1 MSKLGNKELSSSLS
15 DKHGLNK
22 TDAEKFVSAFF
33 DIINEG
39 LASEKLVKIKGLG
52 TFKIIGV
59 AARKSVDV
67 NTGAP
72 IVIEGRDKI
81 SFTPDATLRDEINKP
96 FSQFDTVVLND
107 GVDFT
112 HIDKEFEEDP
122 EAAVL
127 KAIGETASTETDS
140 SELSSSEPAPSESAP
155 SEPAPSEPASS
166 EPALSEPAPSEPAS
180 SDPASIETS
189 LSETPVCKEVVA
201 NVPSSDEA
209 SDLNDKPAGAE
220 PSLDDAKA
228 EKPSVESNVV
238 DESSIEDHPNVAEK
252 DETVAESDA
261 EEKIAT
267 EEKVEKIADQKK
279 AEEEKIITEQ
289 KKAKEK
295 VKVAETKLEE
305 VYQRQFEEND
315 VEEHQNRALKVLM
328 VVAAII
334 VLGCIGGGYYLFKQ
348 IEKRDNHIER
358 LEKQMKLVAHNQKNN
373 TVAQSLPKA
382 VVKPVDTLKTSP
394 VPQTNAAQKKKTEK
408 VDASKEDALQ
418 AEYNKD
424 PRIRT
429 GAYIITGIEKTIT
442 VSHGQTMSGIS
453 RTTLGLGMEC
463 YLEAVNGGKHE
474 LKAGDKIKIPSLKLK
489 KKVLRK

>member
-33 DIINEG
+33 DVINEG

-127 KAIGETASTETDS
+127 KAIGETASTEADS

-155 SEPAPSEPASS
+155 SESAP
-166 EPALSEPAPSEPAS
+166 SEPAPSEPA
-180 SDPASIETS
+180 PVETS
-189 LSETPVCKEVVA
+189 VLATPACKEVEA

-209 SDLNDKPAGAE
+209 SDLNEKPAGAE
-220 PSLDDAKA
+220 PSIEDAKA
-228 EKPSVESNVV
+228 EGTSEESNVV
-238 DESSIEDHPNVAEK
+238 DESSIENHPNVAEK
-252 DETVAESDA
+252 DDKVADRD
-261 EEKIAT
+261 T
-267 EEKVEKIADQKK
+267 EEKVATEKKVEKVADQKK
-279 AEEEKIITEQ
+279 TEEEKIINEQ
-289 KKAKEK
+289 KKAEEK

-305 VYQRQFEEND
+305 VYQRQFEED
-315 VEEHQNRALKVLM
+315 EVEEHQNRALKVLM

-373 TVAQSLPKA
+373 AVAQSHPKA

-453 RTTLGLGMEC
+453 RSTLGLGMEC

>member
-39 LASEKLVKIKGLG
+39 LASEKFVKIKGLG

-96 FSQFDTVVLND
+96 FSQFDTVVLNE

-140 SELSSSEPAPSESAP
+140 SELSSSEPAPSE
-155 SEPAPSEPASS
+155 PAP
-166 EPALSEPAPSEPAS
+166 

-189 LSETPVCKEVVA
+189 VLATPACKEVVA

-289 KKAKEK
+289 KKAEEK

-305 VYQRQFEEND
+305 AYQRQFEEND

>member
-33 DIINEG
+33 DVINEG

-96 FSQFDTVVLND
+96 FSQFDTVVLNE

-127 KAIGETASTETDS
+127 KAIGETASTETAS
-140 SELSSSEPAPSESAP
+140 SELSSSEPAPSDS
-155 SEPAPSEPASS
+155 
-166 EPALSEPAPSEPAS
+166 AS
-180 SDPASIETS
+180 SDSASIETS
-189 LSETPVCKEVVA
+189 VLATPACNEVVA

-209 SDLNDKPAGAE
+209 SDLNEKPAGAE

-238 DESSIEDHPNVAEK
+238 DESSIENHPNVAEK
-252 DETVAESDA
+252 DEKVANRDS
-261 EEKIAT
+261 
-267 EEKVEKIADQKK
+267 EEKVATEKKVENVADQKK
-279 AEEEKIITEQ
+279 NEEEKIINEQ
-289 KKAKEK
+289 KKAEEK

-358 LEKQMKLVAHNQKNN
+358 LEKQMKMVAHNQKNN
-373 TVAQSLPKA
+373 TVAQPLPKA

-394 VPQTNAAQKKKTEK
+394 VPQTKALQKKKTEK

>member
-33 DIINEG
+33 DVINEG

-127 KAIGETASTETDS
+127 KAIGETASTET
-140 SELSSSEPAPSESAP
+140 
-155 SEPAPSEPASS
+155 AS
-166 EPALSEPAPSEPAS
+166 SEPAS
-180 SDPASIETS
+180 SDSASSEPASSDSASIETS
-189 LSETPVCKEVVA
+189 VLATPACKEVVT

-209 SDLNDKPAGAE
+209 SDLNEKPAGAE

-228 EKPSVESNVV
+228 EEPSVESNVV

-252 DETVAESDA
+252 EETVAERDT

-267 EEKVEKIADQKK
+267 EEKVDKVAGQKK
-279 AEEEKIITEQ
+279 AEEEKIINEQ
-289 KKAKEK
+289 KKAEEK

-358 LEKQMKLVAHNQKNN
+358 LEKQMKMVAHNQKNN
-373 TVAQSLPKA
+373 TVAQTLPKA

>member
-33 DIINEG
+33 DVINEG

-96 FSQFDTVVLND
+96 FSQFDTVVLNE

-140 SELSSSEPAPSESAP
+140 SELSSSEPAPSE
-155 SEPAPSEPASS
+155 PAP
-166 EPALSEPAPSEPAS
+166 

-189 LSETPVCKEVVA
+189 VLATPACKEVVA

-209 SDLNDKPAGAE
+209 SDLNEKPAGAE

-228 EKPSVESNVV
+228 EEPSVESNVV

-252 DETVAESDA
+252 EETVAERDT
-261 EEKIAT
+261 EEKVAT
-267 EEKVEKIADQKK
+267 EEKVDKVADQKKTEEEKIINEQKK
-279 AEEEKIITEQ
+279 AEE
-289 KKAKEK
+289 K
-295 VKVAETKLEE
+295 VKVVETKLEE
-305 VYQRQFEEND
+305 AYQRQFEEND

-334 VLGCIGGGYYLFKQ
+334 VLGCFGGGYYLFKQ

-358 LEKQMKLVAHNQKNN
+358 LEKQMKMVAHNQKNN
-373 TVAQSLPKA
+373 TVAQTLPKA

>member
-33 DIINEG
+33 DVINEG

-96 FSQFDTVVLND
+96 FSQFDTVVLNE

-140 SELSSSEPAPSESAP
+140 SELSSSEPAPSEPATSESAP
-155 SEPAPSEPASS
+155 SEPAPSEPA
-166 EPALSEPAPSEPAS
+166 P

-189 LSETPVCKEVVA
+189 VLATPACKEVVA

-209 SDLNDKPAGAE
+209 SDLNEKPAGAE

-228 EKPSVESNVV
+228 EEPSVESNVV

-252 DETVAESDA
+252 EETVAERDT
-261 EEKIAT
+261 EEKVAT
-267 EEKVEKIADQKK
+267 EEKVDKVADQKKTEEEKIINEQKK
-279 AEEEKIITEQ
+279 AEE
-289 KKAKEK
+289 K
-295 VKVAETKLEE
+295 VKVVETKLEE
-305 VYQRQFEEND
+305 AYQRQFEEND

-358 LEKQMKLVAHNQKNN
+358 LEKQMEMVAQNQKKN
-373 TVAQSLPKA
+373 TVSRSHPKA
-382 VVKPVDTLKTSP
+382 VVKTIDTLKTSP
-394 VPQTNAAQKKKTEK
+394 VPQTKALQKKKIEK
-408 VDASKEDALQ
+408 DVASKEDALQ